1 MAELNRAAGTDGL
14 IVALVGPGGVGKTS
28 LALHWAHRSLD
39 RFPDGQLY
47 ANLRGFSPAGE
58 HLPASTV
65 LRDFLE
71 ALGVEPSAIPPGGDA
86 RAALYRSLIAGR
98 RMLVVL
104 DDVRDAAEVTPLLPG
119 SLTCTVVLTSRHRL
133 AGLAVA
139 YGTSVVSLDV
149 LSPGEARTLLSRR
162 IGAAR
167 VETEART
174 VTSLLEY
181 CGGLPLALGVL
192 ASRATAHPEFPLSM
206 LAEELEEESDRL
218 DALDAGDAGVRAVFA
233 SSYRAL
239 SPIAARAFGLLGC
252 APGPSIGLPA
262 IAALLGLPIPRAR
275 TVVRMLE
282 AAHLVQQHAPARYR
296 MHDLVRL
303 YAMEVAGRDVPA
315 DAREAALRR
324 LVGFYLRGAYAAGRL
339 LYPHRVDIE
348 PAACGDGVVPPPM
361 GTAGQALAWCDT
373 EYVGVLAA
381 FRLAA
386 AHTWDDAAW
395 RLAWALDAYCL
406 RRAHLADLV
415 EIWTVATR
423 AVDRL
428 GEPLP
433 RAAARWRLGLSRA
446 IFGER
451 DGVLGL
457 LRTAVALFARAGAAG
472 CQAQVHQSIGLVMS
486 RWKEHEPALHHA
498 RRALAMSRTLGNVN
512 GEANALNSMAW
523 CLSQL
528 RRYDLALPHAERALW
543 LFRGGDDP
551 DGEAAALDSMGYIVH
566 QMGRYREAIGYY
578 TSAIRKRRMIGN
590 VGQEP
595 DSLVRIG
602 DSYAALGESCHAR
615 AAWRRALALYRR
627 QHRVSEA
634 EQVQARFDGARPP
647 WRPPRPSARHGPSRA
662 APPASC

>member
-1 MAELNRAAGTDGL
+1 
-14 IVALVGPGGVGKTS
+14 
-28 LALHWAHRSLD
+28 
-39 RFPDGQLY
+39 
-47 ANLRGFSPAGE
+47 
-58 HLPASTV
+58 
-65 LRDFLE
+65 
-71 ALGVEPSAIPPGGDA
+71 
-86 RAALYRSLIAGR
+86 
-98 RMLVVL
+98 
-104 DDVRDAAEVTPLLPG
+104 
-119 SLTCTVVLTSRHRL
+119 
-133 AGLAVA
+133 
-139 YGTSVVSLDV
+139 
-149 LSPGEARTLLSRR
+149 
-162 IGAAR
+162 
-167 VETEART
+167 
-174 VTSLLEY
+174 
-181 CGGLPLALGVL
+181 
-192 ASRATAHPEFPLSM
+192 
-206 LAEELEEESDRL
+206 
-218 DALDAGDAGVRAVFA
+218 
-233 SSYRAL
+233 
-239 SPIAARAFGLLGC
+239 
-252 APGPSIGLPA
+252 
-262 IAALLGLPIPRAR
+262 
-275 TVVRMLE
+275 
-282 AAHLVQQHAPARYR
+282 

-662 APPASC
+662 APPQHPVDRPDRAAGAHARARRHPRRVQGSEPYGVVRAGRPRVRARPPQPLPVAVRDHQIRLEAHGRAPGGQRLGETVVAAGREPGEPVHLAEHLGQHRAVASGEEADGRPRFEPGVPGVVAGLPGP